1 MTKKIEK
8 HIKENLNNTKNYVI
22 ALSGGVDSAVLAKIA
37 SENTKKLR
45 SVFVRHNQEHSEDLE
60 KAADSIAK
68 KLKIKHKVLDS
79 PLELGSSE
87 TKMREVRYELLFK
100 ELKNGEILLTGHTLS
115 DKVET
120 FFLNLLRGTRVQG
133 LKSIPQVIDNIERPL
148 INISKNEIVTYAKEH
163 KIEYLDDLTN
173 FENKI
178 LRNWIRNELI
188 PEVDKRLPG
197 NVEEKISLLV
207 NEIETIFDDNN
218 LNFKYIKLA
227 NGYIEIPIRLVQN
240 RNIKRNIYLSLISNA
255 IGIPSFQKKDIE
267 KIENVINTGSKTQLN
282 NDWSCT
288 SSNSLLIFI
297 NKKNWLEE
305 YQKQDKHFGYFKFS
319 LEDNIS
325 FNNNWTA
332 RLPIDYE
339 NIEIRPLNDGDKIL
353 INGKENKV
361 SEVLRNYGIRNLLK
375 EVWPIISKDKEILWI
390 PGVRKSDL
398 LKKYEINKE
407 SNILVASIEKSSFE
421 HS

>member
-60 KAADSIAK
+60 KAAKSIAK

-255 IGIPSFQKKDIE
+255 IGIPSFQKKDIA

-305 YQKQDKHFGYFKFS
+305 YQKKDKHFGYFKFS

-398 LKKYEINKE
+398 LKKYEKNKE

>member
-1 MTKKIEK
+1 MTKKIEE
-8 HIKENLNNTKNYVI
+8 HIKDNLNNTKNYVI

-45 SVFVRHNQEHSEDLE
+45 SVFVRHNQEHSKDLE
-60 KAADSIAK
+60 KAANSIAK

-255 IGIPSFQKKDIE
+255 IGIPSFQKKDIA

>member
-1 MTKKIEK
+1 MTKKIEE
-8 HIKENLNNTKNYVI
+8 HIKDNLNNTKNYVI

-60 KAADSIAK
+60 KAAKSIAK

-375 EVWPIISKDKEILWI
+375 EVWPIISKDEEILWI

>member
-22 ALSGGVDSAVLAKIA
+22 ALSGGVDSAALAKIA

-60 KAADSIAK
+60 KAANSIAK

-375 EVWPIISKDKEILWI
+375 EVWPIISKDEEILWI

>member
-60 KAADSIAK
+60 KAAKSIAK

-267 KIENVINTGSKTQLN
+267 KIENAINTGSKTQLN

-305 YQKQDKHFGYFKFS
+305 YQKKDKHFGYFKFS

>member
-1 MTKKIEK
+1 MTKKIEE
-8 HIKENLNNTKNYVI
+8 HIKDNLNNTKNYVI

-60 KAADSIAK
+60 KAANSIAK

-255 IGIPSFQKKDIE
+255 IGIPSFQKKDIA
-267 KIENVINTGSKTQLN
+267 KIENVINTGLKTQLN

-339 NIEIRPLNDGDKIL
+339 NIEIRPLKDGDKIL
-353 INGKENKV
+353 FNGKENKV

-375 EVWPIISKDKEILWI
+375 EVWPIISKDEEILWI

>member
-1 MTKKIEK
+1 MTKKIEE

-60 KAADSIAK
+60 KAANSIAK

-305 YQKQDKHFGYFKFS
+305 YQKKDKHFGYFKFS

-375 EVWPIISKDKEILWI
+375 EVWPIISKDEEILWI

>member
-60 KAADSIAK
+60 KAAKSIAK

-255 IGIPSFQKKDIE
+255 IGIPSFQKKDIA

-375 EVWPIISKDKEILWI
+375 EVWPIISKDEEILWI

>member
-1 MTKKIEK
+1 MTKKIEE

-60 KAADSIAK
+60 KAAKSIAK

-133 LKSIPQVIDNIERPL
+133 LKSIPQVIDNIERPI

-255 IGIPSFQKKDIE
+255 IGIPSFQKKDIA

-305 YQKQDKHFGYFKFS
+305 YQKKDKHFGYFKFS

-361 SEVLRNYGIRNLLK
+361 SEALRNYGIRNLLK
-375 EVWPIISKDKEILWI
+375 EVWPIISKDEEILWI

>member
-60 KAADSIAK
+60 KAAKSIAK

>member
-60 KAADSIAK
+60 KAAKSIAK

-375 EVWPIISKDKEILWI
+375 EVWPIISKDEEILWI